1 MNRFHAIFIAIII
14 SASLTMALYR
24 PASLVVYKIK
34 EPHFRCPIR
43 KGFGGI
49 ALRNDSRGS
58 GEFGA
63 KRRNGHSH
71 TGIDILAPVDTPV
84 YASKSGT
91 AFCLNVPT
99 GYGKYVMIYH
109 PDGAQS
115 IYAHLSAWNIPPVK
129 NVKQGDII
137 GYVGKTGNAA
147 NRSMEP
153 HLHFEIRVNGVPK
166 NPHGLM
172 R

>member
-1 MNRFHAIFIAIII
+1 MKRFYALFIALLISVPLTIILYQPV
-14 SASLTMALYR
+14 SLAI
-24 PASLVVYKIK
+24 YKLK
-34 EPHFRCPIR
+34 EPYFKCPI
-43 KGFGGI
+43 KNGVGGM

-63 KRRNGHSH
+63 KRVNGHFH
-71 TGIDILAPVDTPV
+71 TGIDILAPVNTPV
-84 YASKSGT
+84 YASRSGL

-109 PDGAQS
+109 PDGVQS

-129 NVKQGDII
+129 NVKQGDAI
-137 GYVGKTGNAA
+137 GFVGKTGNAA

-153 HLHFEIRVNGVPK
+153 HLHFEIRVNGVPR